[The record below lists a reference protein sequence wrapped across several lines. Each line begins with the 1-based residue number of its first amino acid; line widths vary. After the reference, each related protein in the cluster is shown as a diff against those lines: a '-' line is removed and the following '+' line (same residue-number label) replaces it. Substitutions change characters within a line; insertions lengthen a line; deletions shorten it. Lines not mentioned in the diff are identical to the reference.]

1 MSWSVIVIYTLI
13 VLYLLTVLM
22 VAFNIVLE
30 NRNPVRTLA
39 WVAVL
44 LFVPLVGMIFY
55 LYFGVNYRKIKMFS
69 MKGLGDMKWLQY
81 MSEDQKQRI
90 QKTEF
95 LKKEDMKD
103 VRKLMTL
110 LLNNSKALLTRYNK
124 VDILKNGE
132 ETFPAIFTALGR
144 AKRFIHLEY
153 YIIEAGELATR
164 LKDILIAKAKSGVE
178 VRVIFDDVG
187 CWSLPKT
194 YIREMRAAGIQIY
207 PFLPVRFHRIADK
220 ANYRNHRKIIVIDG
234 ETGFVGG
241 LNFADRY
248 MNGLP
253 GIGIWRDTHLRV
265 KGEAVTSLQIVF
277 LIDWYFVRQ
286 ELLLNKEDYM
296 PYKKEDG
303 NVIVQT
309 VASGP
314 DSDWASIQQAYFT
327 LINTAKKYVF
337 ISTPYFM
344 PGETTLNCI
353 KAAAMGGID
362 VRILLPHKSDSWLTQ
377 WCSRSYVEELLE
389 AGVKVYWYQKGI
401 NHSKVIV
408 VDGMM
413 ASVGTANMDMRS
425 FDENFEVN
433 LIIYDRNV
441 AKNLAASFVEDMRD
455 SVEESIHKWK
465 FRPKRQKIRESVARL
480 FAPLL

>member
-13 VLYLLTVLM
+13 ALYLLTVLM

-124 VDILKNGE
+124 VDILNNGE
-132 ETFPAIFTALGR
+132 ETFPAIFAALGR

-153 YIIEAGELATR
+153 YIIEAGELAAR
-164 LKDILIAKAKSGVE
+164 LKDILIAKAKGGVE

-187 CWSLPKT
+187 CWSLPKA

-248 MNGLP
+248 MSGLS

-441 AKNLAASFVEDMRD
+441 AKNLAASFVEDMKD

-465 FRPKRQKIRESVARL
+465 FRPKRQKVRESVARL

>member
-81 MSEDQKQRI
+81 MSEDQKQRV

-253 GIGIWRDTHLRV
+253 GIGIWRDTHLRG